1 MASEQIGGGVAPGRR
16 GTTPAKP
23 KVRLIPWWSPWD
35 QGGAG
40 AWRLL
45 PQDTT
50 HSVMYIDE
58 HNQQTPA
65 YVAKGFLPE
74 AQAQEHVPALVAK
87 AERAIA
93 NARKEQLPA
102 PDWATG
108 VLNRYPDKVKV
119 SASADAA

>member
-23 KVRLIPWWSPWD
+23 KVRLIPWFVPWD
-35 QGGAG
+35 NSGQGG
-40 AWRLL
+40 WRLL

-65 YVAKGFLPE
+65 YQAKGFLSE
-74 AQAQEHVPALVAK
+74 SQAQEHVPTLVDK
-87 AERAIA
+87 ARRAVA
-93 NARKEQLPA
+93 NAEKERLPA

-119 SASADAA
+119 PAGADAA